1 MIDKWKSA
9 VEEEL
14 VCIGI
19 LNDSHQDPAKAL
31 RDAIQ
36 WNVDT
41 ALDPAVSEEA
51 KKLQECYI
59 IMRQSGRGIFSHHPE
74 IYGVFHGTRK
84 QAMALVKNLNLKA
97 KSYFYWVARTKQL
110 YPKDTV

>member
-36 WNVDT
+36 WNVET
-41 ALDPAVSEEA
+41 ALDPSVSEEA
-51 KKLQECYI
+51 RKLQSCFL
-59 IMRQSGRGIFSHHPE
+59 IMKQYGRGILRQQALPH
-74 IYGVFHGTRK
+74 GLFHGDRK
-84 QAMALVKNLNLKA
+84 QANSHVRMLNKKA
-97 KSYFYWVARTKQL
+97 TMYTYYLATTKHVF
-110 YPKDTV
+110 PKDTV